1 MMPLVAVGCFTDQ
14 ESMLFV
20 ARYHICAILGLRR
33 PWGTWPWTWWGV
45 VYLEPAMAPRTQP
58 RPRNNAPGTRPG
70 LGMPGVASNR
80 I

>member
-33 PWGTWPWTWWGV
+33 PWGTWP
-45 VYLEPAMAPRTQP
+45 
-58 RPRNNAPGTRPG
+58 
-70 LGMPGVASNR
+70 
-80 I
+80 